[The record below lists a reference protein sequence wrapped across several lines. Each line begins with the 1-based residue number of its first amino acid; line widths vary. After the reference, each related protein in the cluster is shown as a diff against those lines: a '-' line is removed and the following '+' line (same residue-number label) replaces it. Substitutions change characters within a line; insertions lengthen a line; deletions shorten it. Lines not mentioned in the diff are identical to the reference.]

1 MNIHQFKYILALAE
15 SRHFENAADKCCI
28 TQSTLSTMIS
38 KFEDEVGIMLF
49 DRKKKP
55 VEITTEGAIIIEQ
68 LKKITKEIE
77 QLSEI
82 TKEIKGEVSGN
93 LTLSVIPTV
102 APGLLP
108 LFLTD
113 FAKKFPSLNIDI
125 QEQTTEEIMRQIKS
139 RDLDIGIV
147 SIPLN
152 DKDLREIH
160 LYDEP
165 FVFYDTTSLNTN
177 KVNANELD
185 VSNIC
190 LLDEGHCM
198 RAQILELCNL
208 NKKRLN
214 YGANFKYNA
223 GSIDSL
229 MRFVKVNKA
238 STLLPYLSATDLSAT
253 ETQHIHEFENPM
265 PFRSI
270 GIVVHR
276 HFVKHQV
283 LEALKS
289 EILNKVS
296 PLLLQTELEGQ
307 KLSPI

>member
-38 KFEDEVGIMLF
+38 KFEEEVGIMVF

-55 VEITTEGAIIIEQ
+55 VEITSEGALIIEQ

-82 TKEIKGEVSGN
+82 TKEIKGEVSGS

-113 FAKKFPSLNIDI
+113 FAKKFPNLNINI

-208 NKKRLN
+208 HKKRLN

-229 MRFVKVNKA
+229 IRFVKANKA
-238 STLLPYLSATDLSAT
+238 STLLPYLSATDLSET

-276 HFVKHQV
+276 HFVKQQV
-283 LEALKS
+283 LEALKT

-307 KLSPI
+307 KLNPV

>member
-1 MNIHQFKYILALAE
+1 M
-15 SRHFENAADKCCI
+15 
-28 TQSTLSTMIS
+28 
-38 KFEDEVGIMLF
+38 VF

-55 VEITTEGAIIIEQ
+55 VEITSEGALIIEQ

-82 TKEIKGEVSGN
+82 TKEIKGEVSGS

-113 FAKKFPSLNIDI
+113 FAKKFPNLNIDI

-208 NKKRLN
+208 HKKRLN

-229 MRFVKVNKA
+229 MRFVKANKA
-238 STLLPYLSATDLSAT
+238 STLLPYLSATDLSET

-276 HFVKHQV
+276 HFVKQQV
-283 LEALKS
+283 LEALKT
-289 EILNKVS
+289 EILNKVA

-307 KLSPI
+307 KLNPI